1 MREIHESEKENLK
14 QKYFSANLFNNLAI
28 VNSLGKET
36 NIHPISE
43 EEDESSSSSSWASEP
58 MSEQEDQTRQLDLT
72 NVENQTSVPDATIE
86 EQKVAMS

>member
-14 QKYFSANLFNNLAI
+14 QKYFNANLFNNLAI

-43 EEDESSSSSSWASEP
+43 QDDESSSSSSWASEP

-72 NVENQTSVPDATIE
+72 NVENQTSVPDASIE